1 MEVLLCR
8 GRGHGRT
15 STGCPRPGPWRD
27 ALGHHRR
34 FGVWYYLRVF
44 ELSASS
50 AAAADDDDTTTTKP
64 PTPPT
69 TYRSLTCD
77 THRGRGGWSRTGRRL
92 HWQGNKAN
100 GRKINIRGGTGRGR
114 GVPKCSEIKKQ
125 VYTIF
130 CTRPTTCEFWADM
143 RTCPHVEKCHAC

>member
-1 MEVLLCR
+1 M
-8 GRGHGRT
+8 

-34 FGVWYYLRVF
+34 FSEWYYLRVF

-50 AAAADDDDTTTTKP
+50 AAAADDDDDDTTTTKP

-77 THRGRGGWSRTGRRL
+77 THQGRGDGREQEDGYTG
-92 HWQGNKAN
+92 KET
-100 GRKINIRGGTGRGR
+100 KTM
-114 GVPKCSEIKKQ
+114 VKCW
-125 VYTIF
+125 V
-130 CTRPTTCEFWADM
+130 
-143 RTCPHVEKCHAC
+143 

>member
-1 MEVLLCR
+1 M
-8 GRGHGRT
+8 

-34 FGVWYYLRVF
+34 FGEWYYLRVF

-50 AAAADDDDTTTTKP
+50 AAANDDDDDTTTTKP

-77 THRGRGGWSRTGRRL
+77 THQGRGGWSRTGRRL
-92 HWQGNKAN
+92 HWQGNKDHGEMLGLSGN
-100 GRKINIRGGTGRGR
+100 GRKINIRGCTGRGR

-125 VYTIF
+125 VCTIF

-143 RTCPHVEKCHAC
+143 RTCPHVEK